1 MNRQRAR
8 EISESPIMAN
18 VTYNNQPIYIQHV
31 DDQNGTARIY
41 PLDQPENE
49 QEVSLNE
56 LREEL
61 H

>member
-1 MNRQRAR
+1 MNRQRAQ

-31 DDQNGTARIY
+31 DEQNGTARIY